1 MVPNNADYEMEEI
14 LKSFP
19 ELLSGKITYD
29 ELNQLHDQ
37 CIAHE
42 NYREYDQDCKDKQVG
57 GDHYKNFAIQPIDII
72 VQNKLSFLEG
82 CILKRLHR
90 WRTKGNPVEDLKKM
104 KHEID
109 LLIKLE
115 AMPEE
120 GGGCIG

>member
-1 MVPNNADYEMEEI
+1 MCLYYS
-14 LKSFP
+14 LFR
-19 ELLSGKITYD
+19 G
-29 ELNQLHDQ
+29 
-37 CIAHE
+37 
-42 NYREYDQDCKDKQVG
+42 
-57 GDHYKNFAIQPIDII
+57 AIGYALPAEDADII

-120 GGGCIG
+120 GR